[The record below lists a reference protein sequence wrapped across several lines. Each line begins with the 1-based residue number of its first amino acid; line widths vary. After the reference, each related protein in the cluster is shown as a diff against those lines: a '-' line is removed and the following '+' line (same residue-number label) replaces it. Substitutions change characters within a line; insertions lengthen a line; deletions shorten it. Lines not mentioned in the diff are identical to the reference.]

1 LEDYIDM
8 WVKASRENIQ
18 KLFQYYKSLDSD
30 MPLQSPLEKKLNAID
45 MDVLNLF
52 ELEPTIAIK
61 KVIMY
66 LDAPNSTITSTV
78 NRLEAKGI
86 ITRTIHPQ
94 DKRTYNLQ
102 LTESGQ
108 EIITLRKVR
117 KEQFLEALFQVL
129 EDKDKQTLY
138 QLLGKM
144 TEEILKNQPGLA
156 RRFNMNKLEQE
167 YHSFGSWLVEI
178 NNEEDI
184 PIQFI
189 DFKQTILDAEYSF
202 KVPRKIERRKAHPGM
217 RLYDAVVSLLPDKIS
232 LQQIRNKTVEV
243 DDILF
248 DEINYLVHIN
258 ELLDSQIIIVTK
270 KQEYVIEYNSVSSDI
285 SNGFISK
292 IRDKILTSTPVLNLD
307 AFVEVKT
314 IDSELYKNLISNE
327 INDSPV
333 KIIEYQPFIQLSKTN
348 PSPAEKLF
356 NTHNKYE
363 LQDTVFL
370 ANTKE
375 LIVVNRKEAVKKIDK
390 ADYGYSRT
398 YLDLTKIQGFRLE
411 DAPEMSH
418 LKMLLLQMDGI
429 EVSFEVGDTFT
440 VDALNQLL
448 TMIK

>member
-1 LEDYIDM
+1 MEDYIDM

>member
-1 LEDYIDM
+1 MDA
-8 WVKASRENIQ
+8 WVRQSREHIQ
-18 KLFQYYKSLDSD
+18 RLFQHYKNLDIE
-30 MPLQSPLEKKLNAID
+30 MPLQSPLETKLNAID

-52 ELEPTIAIK
+52 ELESSIAIK

-66 LDAPNSTITSTV
+66 LDVPNSTITSTV
-78 NRLEAKGI
+78 NRLESKGI
-86 ITRTIHPQ
+86 LTRTIHPQ
-94 DKRTYNLQ
+94 DRRTYNLQ
-102 LTESGQ
+102 LTENGQ
-108 EIITLRKVR
+108 EIINLRKAR
-117 KEQFLEALFQVL
+117 KEQFLEILFQAL
-129 EDKDKQTLY
+129 DEEEKKILY
-138 QLLGKM
+138 QLLCKI
-144 TEEILKNQPGLA
+144 TEDVLENQSGLA

-167 YHSFGSWLVEI
+167 FHSFGSWLIEI
-178 NNEEDI
+178 KKEEEI
-184 PIQFI
+184 PLQFI
-189 DFKQTILDAEYSF
+189 DLKQTILNAEYSF

-217 RLYDAVVSLLPDKIS
+217 RLYDAVVSLLPDKII

-248 DEINYLVHIN
+248 NDINYLVHIN

-270 KQEYVIEYNSVSSDI
+270 KQEYAIEYNSVSSDI

-292 IRDKILTSTPVLNLD
+292 IRDKILTSEPVFNLD
-307 AFVEVKT
+307 AFAEVKT
-314 IDSELYKNLISNE
+314 IDSELYKNLINNE

-333 KIIEYQPFIQLSKTN
+333 KVIEYQPFIQLSKTN

-398 YLDLTKIQGFRLE
+398 YLDLTKIQGVKLE

-418 LKMLLLQMDGI
+418 LKMLLLQIDDM

>member
-1 LEDYIDM
+1 LENHLDL
-8 WVKASRENIQ
+8 WVRASRENIQ
-18 KLFQYYKSLDSD
+18 HLFQYYKNLDGD
-30 MPLQSPLEKKLNAID
+30 MPLQSPLEKKLNTID
-45 MDVLNLF
+45 MDLLSLF
-52 ELEPTIAIK
+52 ELESTIAIK

-86 ITRTIHPQ
+86 ITRSIHPQ

-108 EIITLRKVR
+108 EIITLRKVK
-117 KEQFLEALFQVL
+117 KEQFIETLFQVL
-129 EDKDKQTLY
+129 NDEDKQTLY
-138 QLLGKM
+138 QLLSKM
-144 TEEILKNQPGLA
+144 TDEVLKNQPGIA

-178 NNEEDI
+178 KNEEDI
-184 PIQFI
+184 PLQFI
-189 DFKQTILDAEYSF
+189 ELKQTILDAEYSF

-217 RLYDAVVSLLPDKIS
+217 RLYDAVVSLYPDKII
-232 LQQIRNKTVEV
+232 LQQIHNKAVEV
-243 DDILF
+243 DEILF
-248 DEINYLVHIN
+248 NEISYLVHIN
-258 ELLDSQIIIVTK
+258 ELLDSQMIIVTK

-285 SNGFISK
+285 SSGFISK
-292 IRDKILTSTPVLNLD
+292 IRDKILTSTPVLDLD

-348 PSPAEKLF
+348 PSPAEMLF

-398 YLDLTKIQGFRLE
+398 YLDLTKIRGIRLE

-418 LKMLLLQMDGI
+418 LKMLLIQIDDM

-440 VDALNQLL
+440 VEALNQLL
-448 TMIK
+448 SMII

>member
-1 LEDYIDM
+1 MDL
-8 WVKASRENIQ
+8 WVTTSRENIQ
-18 KLFQYYKSLDSD
+18 HLFQHYKNLNVE

-52 ELEPTIAIK
+52 ELESTIAIK
-61 KVIMY
+61 KVITY
-66 LDAPNSTITSTV
+66 LDVPNSTITSTV
-78 NRLEAKGI
+78 NRLESKGI
-86 ITRTIHPQ
+86 LTRTIHPQ

-108 EIITLRKVR
+108 EIITLRKIR
-117 KEQFLEALFQVL
+117 KEQFIEILFQIL
-129 EDKDKQTLY
+129 DDEERQTFH
-138 QLLGKM
+138 QLLCKM
-144 TEEILKNQPGLA
+144 AEEILKHQPGLA

-167 YHSFGSWLVEI
+167 YHSFGSWLIEI
-178 NNEEDI
+178 TTEDEI
-184 PIQFI
+184 PLQFI
-189 DFKQTILDAEYSF
+189 DLKQTILDAEYSF

-217 RLYDAVVSLLPDKIS
+217 RLYDAVVSLLADKII
-232 LQQIRNKTVEV
+232 LQQIHNKDVEV
-243 DDILF
+243 YDIPF
-248 DEINYLVHIN
+248 NEVTYLVHIN

-270 KQEYVIEYNSVSSDI
+270 KREYVIEYNSVSSDI
-285 SNGFISK
+285 SSNFINM
-292 IRDKILTSTPVLNLD
+292 IRDKILTSVPVLDLETYQ
-307 AFVEVKT
+307 EVKT

-333 KIIEYQPFIQLSKTN
+333 KIIEYQPFIKLSKTN

-398 YLDLTKIQGFRLE
+398 YLDLTKVKDMRLE

-418 LKMLLLQMDGI
+418 LKMLLIHLDDM

-440 VDALNQLL
+440 IDALNHLL
-448 TMIK
+448 AMRKSI

>member
-1 LEDYIDM
+1 M